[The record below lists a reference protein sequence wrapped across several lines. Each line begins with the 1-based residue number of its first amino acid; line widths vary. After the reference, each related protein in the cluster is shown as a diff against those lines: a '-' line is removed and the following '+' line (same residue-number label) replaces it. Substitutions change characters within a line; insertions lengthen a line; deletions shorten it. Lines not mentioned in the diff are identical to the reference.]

1 MCWSWW
7 LLSFGNNEKTSK
19 RKTAAFRSSRN
30 SGDFCLQGSVR
41 LFGELGD
48 EHLVDLVALE
58 DELLFYEV
66 GAEPVGG
73 ADVQAEQL
81 LIQRFDGAAD
91 GAVPIRLFGDAG
103 RILRSLRAQVWLR
116 STAATARS
124 RTLRGRS

>member
-1 MCWSWW
+1 M
-7 LLSFGNNEKTSK
+7 
-19 RKTAAFRSSRN
+19 
-30 SGDFCLQGSVR
+30 QGSVR

-91 GAVPIRLFGDAG
+91 GAVPVRLLGDAG
-103 RILRSLRAQVWLR
+103 RILCLLAGPGLAAQHGGYGALPH
-116 STAATARS
+116 TAGQVIGQLLCDLAPF
-124 RTLRGRS
+124 GRRIGRP